1 MQMTTLAT
9 TNRSWRLW
17 RRFVG
22 CVCAG
27 VLALQIGCYS
37 YLPVQTNV
45 PTTGTR
51 IAVVL
56 NDRGRAQISEQLGS
70 AMDKVD
76 GLLVAAGESS
86 VTLEVYRTTDLR
98 GNEATWTG
106 ERVQLPKDGITGY
119 QERQLSKRRTTLLVA
134 GVVIGITAV
143 MTMANLN
150 IFSGFTHDTPSGGT
164 TGESR

>member
-9 TNRSWRLW
+9 TNRSWRVW

-27 VLALQIGCYS
+27 LLAMQIGCYS
-37 YLPVQTNV
+37 YLPLQTSM
-45 PTTGTR
+45 PATGRR

-56 NDRGRAQISEQLGS
+56 NDRGRALVSEKLGS

-76 GLLVAAGESS
+76 GLLVSAGESS

-98 GNEATWTG
+98 GNEASWTG
-106 ERVQLPKDGITGY
+106 EKVQLPKDGITGY
-119 QERQLSKRRTTLLVA
+119 QERQLSKKRTTLLVA
-134 GVVIGITAV
+134 GVVVGITAM

-150 IFSGFTHDTPSGGT
+150 IFSAFTHDTPSGGT